1 MNFFAGLLL
10 LLMPEENAFWTLV
23 GIIDDY
29 FDGYFSEEMIESQVD
44 QLVLEELVREKFP
57 KLGSQL
63 IANMIYWCG
72 VPHLAS
78 NFKNIIIKS

>member
-1 MNFFAGLLL
+1 MFECLEDGSAWCILSYVKR
-10 LLMPEENAFWTLV
+10 TL
-23 GIIDDY
+23 GC
-29 FDGYFSEEMIESQVD
+29 FQVY
-44 QLVLEELVREKFP
+44 QLVLEEVVREKIP